1 MPRDEQHRADAMLR
15 GLVGGGR
22 SRLSLSAA
30 MRARDVSRLT
40 EEDLA
45 WAEETVVLRHAHPAP
60 PASEP
65 AAEEQPQPPRDA
77 PTAPLSRPGRR
88 RADARARDGDE
99 NRGSNG
105 TDGSEGSD
113 GRSARG
119 GQTGRAGRSRR
130 GASRRGG
137 QDADRS
143 GQDADV
149 DGDTPGS
156 SPERS

>member
-45 WAEETVVLRHAHPAP
+45 WAEETVVLRHAHPAQ

-65 AAEEQPQPPRDA
+65 AAEEQPQPPREA

-99 NRGSNG
+99 NGGGNG
-105 TDGSEGSD
+105 TGGSD

-137 QDADRS
+137 QDAD
-143 GQDADV
+143 V

>member
-30 MRARDVSRLT
+30 MRARDVSRLA

-45 WAEETVVLRHAHPAP
+45 WAEETVVLRHAHPAQ

-65 AAEEQPQPPRDA
+65 AAEEQPQPPREP

-88 RADARARDGDE
+88 RADARA
-99 NRGSNG
+99 
-105 TDGSEGSD
+105 
-113 GRSARG
+113 
-119 GQTGRAGRSRR
+119 GRSRR
-130 GASRRGG
+130 GAPRPGG
-137 QDADRS
+137 QDPDRG